1 VLLLEMVYMSLTT
14 CGLMLSRAHCV
25 WRAPAT
31 AKRIVSLTDERRG
44 TNRRHTG
51 GLLLLL
57 LLLVVVRQ

>member
-1 VLLLEMVYMSLTT
+1 VLI
-14 CGLMLSRAHCV
+14 V

-51 GLLLLL
+51 GLRGWLLLLL